1 MEKENRRKNKP
12 VLEKAGTKS
21 LEEVLKVIR
30 MVQKEIETKDYQNKV
45 DPNVRVFIIPNL
57 LR

>member
-30 MVQKEIETKDYQNKV
+30 MVQKEIETKDYESKV
-45 DPNVRVFIIPNL
+45 DPNVRVL
-57 LR
+57 